1 MKHSGFSLVI
11 YFIYHMGLHFNH
23 HCVGALSIVP
33 GKSADK
39 CMWNECLQELLRGK
53 QFELRI
59 LGAEGRKMEAG
70 VLL

>member
-1 MKHSGFSLVI
+1 
-11 YFIYHMGLHFNH
+11 MGLHFNH
-23 HCVGALSIVP
+23 LCVGALSIVP